1 MSDAHSKI
9 KRASRIG
16 LGDPTSK
23 DLQALKTRGDQ
34 IIQKP
39 MRKGTS
45 SATRDAKNMAL
56 LQQQKDNASIAQSED
71 EIARRK
77 ALAGGKGGRRSL
89 MSSTPTGLATTLGG
103 Q

>member
-1 MSDAHSKI
+1 
-9 KRASRIG
+9 
-16 LGDPTSK
+16 
-23 DLQALKTRGDQ
+23 
-34 IIQKP
+34 
-39 MRKGTS
+39 
-45 SATRDAKNMAL
+45 MAL